1 MQRPTMALAGLLAIA
16 ACAPPASVLEP
27 ARVSSMPA
35 PAAGSVL
42 PLPFLVERTGERD
55 IGLGGG
61 GLEGGA
67 RGIGMAPSGEG
78 LPIPS
83 GAPRSGPGG
92 MP

>member
-55 IGLGGG
+55 IGLGAGG
-61 GLEGGA
+61 VEGG
-67 RGIGMAPSGEG
+67 RGNGIVPSGGG